1 MFEKLIVELGPWSW
15 WIVGFVLLALEIV
28 VPGVFFLWLG
38 IAAVITGTIALI
50 VPLSWTIQFAIFA
63 GLSLVLAIAGRRFYA
78 GNSKRE
84 DNQELNER
92 GRQFIGQTFVLV
104 DDMVGGQGRVKIGDT
119 YWLVRGAENQAAG
132 SEVTITDVDSSV
144 LKIERTVSK

>member
-15 WIVGFVLLALEIV
+15 WVVGFILLALEIV

-50 VPLSWTIQFAIFA
+50 APLSWTIQFAIFA
-63 GLSLVLAIAGRRFYA
+63 GLSLILAIVGHRFYA
-78 GNSKRE
+78 GHSKRE
-84 DNQELNER
+84 DNADLNER
-92 GRQFIGQTFVLV
+92 GRQFIGQTFMLA

-119 YWLVRGAENQAAG
+119 YWIVSGVENQPAG
-132 SEVTITDVDSSV
+132 SEVTIVGVDSSV
-144 LKIERTVSK
+144 LKI

>member
-1 MFEKLIVELGPWSW
+1 M
-15 WIVGFVLLALEIV
+15 
-28 VPGVFFLWLG
+28 
-38 IAAVITGTIALI
+38 
-50 VPLSWTIQFAIFA
+50 SWTIQFAIFA

-119 YWLVRGAENQAAG
+119 YWLVRGTENQAAG
-132 SEVTITDVDSSV
+132 SEVTIADVDSSV
-144 LKIERTVSK
+144 LKIERTASQ

>member
-15 WIVGFVLLALEIV
+15 WVVGFILLALEIV

-50 VPLSWTIQFAIFA
+50 TPMSWAIQFAIFA
-63 GLSLVLAIAGRRFYA
+63 GLSLVLAIVGRRFYA
-78 GNSKRE
+78 GHSKPE
-84 DNQELNER
+84 DNADLNER
-92 GRQFIGQTFVLV
+92 GRQFIGQTFVLT

-119 YWLVRGAENQAAG
+119 YWIVQGQENQPAG
-132 SEVTITDVDSSV
+132 SEVTIVGVDSSV
-144 LKIERTVSK
+144 LKI

>member
-15 WIVGFVLLALEIV
+15 WVVGFILLALEIV

-50 VPLSWTIQFAIFA
+50 APMSWAIQFAIFA
-63 GLSLVLAIAGRRFYA
+63 GLSLILAIAGRRFYA
-78 GNSKRE
+78 GNSTPE
-84 DNQELNER
+84 DNADLNER
-92 GRQFIGQTFVLV
+92 GRQFVGQTFTLV

-119 YWLVRGAENQAAG
+119 YWIVQGHENQTAG
-132 SEVTITDVDSSV
+132 SEVTIVGVDSSV
-144 LKIERTVSK
+144 LKI

>member
-15 WIVGFVLLALEIV
+15 WVVGFILLALEIV

-38 IAAVITGTIALI
+38 FAAVITGTIALI
-50 VPLSWTIQFAIFA
+50 APMGWAAQFAIFA

-78 GNSKRE
+78 GNSTPE
-84 DNQELNER
+84 DNEGLNER
-92 GRQFIGQTFVLV
+92 GRQFIGQTFTLV

-119 YWLVRGAENQAAG
+119 YWIVKGQENKTAG
-132 SEVTITDVDSSV
+132 SEVNIVGVDSSV
-144 LKIERTVSK
+144 LKI